1 MDCDQVREQLDAFA
15 VGALEPDEQREIERH
30 LEGCP
35 DCREMADRL
44 VTAANLLPLALAAA
58 SPVTPPAGLKERVL
72 AAVPA
77 KAPPAAEPDRLE
89 RAESRTRRRFWNSRT
104 LAAAAALA
112 LLVVSLVLGVRL
124 SQALDREEAVREQV
138 REVFTQQQELVLEV
152 VDSDKTQRVILRA
165 VSDDSNAYGKLY
177 TRSDLP
183 HVVVMAARLPPP
195 PEGQSYHLWLTKDG
209 KTEPAGVLMLND
221 QGFGLVTFDADEN
234 GPVYDAALLTLQ
246 PPGDDAPS
254 GETVLAWPSA
264 E

>member
-1 MDCDQVREQLDAFA
+1 MDCDQVRGQLDAYA
-15 VGALEPDEQREIERH
+15 VGALDPDEQWAIEHH

-35 DCREMADRL
+35 DCRELADRL
-44 VTAANLLPLALAAA
+44 VATANLLPLALATA
-58 SPVTPPAGLKERVL
+58 SRVAPPAGLKERVL
-72 AAVPA
+72 ASVPA
-77 KAPPAAEPDRLE
+77 KALPAAEPDRLE
-89 RAESRTRRRFWNSRT
+89 RPESRARRRFWNSRT
-104 LAAAAALA
+104 LAVAAALA

-152 VDSDKTQRVILRA
+152 VDSDQTQRVILRA

-183 HVVVMAARLPPP
+183 HVVVMAARLPAP
-195 PEGQSYHLWLTKDG
+195 PEGQGYHLWLTKDG
-209 KTEPAGVLMLND
+209 KTELAGVLMLND
-221 QGFGLVTFDADEN
+221 QGFGLVTFDADED

-246 PPGDDAPS
+246 APGGDAPS
-254 GETVLAWPSA
+254 GETILVWPRA